1 MGAVDV
7 LPFEPVRPVHAFLR
21 NDRPPTHHFWIR
33 FLVVPP
39 RFGGRLLRGADRRRR
54 CYGDRRRRTPPNL
67 LRQRRTATEM
77 ARLMSTDLTTFAPT
91 VTDTA
96 SYHPTG
102 NLLVALPEIDDQG
115 CLRSLNVVSHTHRG
129 VIEARGNLLT
139 PVLQIGDRAP
149 KLELAGGRE
158 NAWIPQGFAD
168 TVDGHVQVR
177 FIPSLGQRYGNDA
190 GFCAQLTY
198 RNTTNSPQNVRLGW
212 QGQWEEVA
220 IRQLDRKSTRLNSS
234 HVAIS
239 YAVFCVKK
247 HNDLV
252 IRLPTGTTCSLRLYF

>member
-1 MGAVDV
+1 MS
-7 LPFEPVRPVHAFLR
+7 
-21 NDRPPTHHFWIR
+21 PPI
-33 FLVVPP
+33 V
-39 RFGGRLLRGADRRRR
+39 
-54 CYGDRRRRTPPNL
+54 
-67 LRQRRTATEM
+67 
-77 ARLMSTDLTTFAPT
+77 SK
-91 VTDTA
+91 
-96 SYHPTG
+96 
-102 NLLVALPEIDDQG
+102 ALPRCD
-115 CLRSLNVVSHTHRG
+115 LFTHLLLSFPTRRSSDL
-129 VIEARGNLLT
+129 
-139 PVLQIGDRAP
+139 
-149 KLELAGGRE
+149 
-158 NAWIPQGFAD
+158 
-168 TVDGHVQVR
+168 
-177 FIPSLGQRYGNDA
+177 RYGNDA